1 MPTTAIILCGG
12 QSKRLRPLTDDKP
25 KCMVLLNNRPILDYQ
40 IKFLRN
46 AGVKKI
52 ILACGY
58 KWEKIKEHYKDQLVY
73 SPETEPLGTG
83 GAVKLALKFVD
94 EEEFFVLNSD
104 DILDLDYSAL
114 AAVGSPAIVV
124 SHFHSNFGIVD
135 IDENNNVLGFRQKP
149 LLPFWANAGIYV
161 FNKSMPFPEK
171 GDHETTTL
179 QKIKL
184 KAYKHD
190 GYWITINT
198 VKDLEDAEK
207 FFKDKNIF

>member
-1 MPTTAIILCGG
+1 MPETAIILCGG
-12 QSKRLRPLTDDKP
+12 LAKRMRPITEEIP
-25 KCMVLLNNRPILDYQ
+25 KCLVQLNGHTLLDYQ
-40 IKFLRN
+40 MKFLR
-46 AGVKKI
+46 AGGVEKI

-58 KWEKIKEHYKDQLVY
+58 QWEKIKELYGDQFIY
-73 SPETEPLGTG
+73 SVEDEPLGTG

-104 DILDLDYSAL
+104 DILDLDYRKL
-114 AAVGSPAIVV
+114 TAVGSPAIVV

-149 LLPFWANAGIYV
+149 LLPFWANAGIYI

-198 VKDLEDAEK
+198 MKDLEDAEK